1 MSPEKGK
8 PPEGG
13 NPGQGPQQSEVY
25 REMMMTETL
34 ESIETVEA
42 PQPKRPIG
50 PIIWETILQMENDGR
65 LITRRNLREVTGL
78 SYEQIDESIK
88 RLETQG
94 KVIKAGGGLI
104 EVVPLYPAERAQS
117 LVALPDGRVKWELA
131 DGGATA
137 GGVEAVLT
145 PPEARRIG
153 MLFAGFARQFEE
165 MEISNKALMRTAELA
180 QEVRQLKREL
190 AALKQPK
197 NEAQMDLLSPS

>member
-13 NPGQGPQQSEVY
+13 NPGQGPEQSEVY

-34 ESIETVEA
+34 ESIEAIEA

-50 PIIWETILQMENDGR
+50 PIIWETILQLENDGR

-104 EVVPLYPAERAQS
+104 EVVPLYPPERVQS
-117 LVALPDGRVKWELA
+117 VTPLPDGRVKWEMGDVL
-131 DGGATA
+131 
-137 GGVEAVLT
+137 VEFT
-145 PPEARRIG
+145 PTEIDRHA
-153 MLFAGFARQFEE
+153 MLFAGFARRFDDLE
-165 MEISNKALMRTAELA
+165 MSNKALVRTAELA

-197 NEAQMDLLSPS
+197 DLAQMTLLGE

>member
-1 MSPEKGK
+1 VTPEKGK

-13 NPGQGPQQSEVY
+13 NPGQGPEQSVMY

-34 ESIETVEA
+34 DTIESTDA

-50 PIIWETILQMENDGR
+50 PIVWETILQLHNDGR

-88 RLETQG
+88 RLETAG

-104 EVVPLYPAERAQS
+104 EVVPLYPAERVQS
-117 LVALPDGRVKWELA
+117 VTPLPDGRVKWEMGDVL
-131 DGGATA
+131 
-137 GGVEAVLT
+137 VEFT
-145 PPEARRIG
+145 PTEIDRHA
-153 MLFAGFARQFEE
+153 MLFSGFARRFEDLE
-165 MEISNKALMRTAELA
+165 VSNKALMRIAELA
-180 QEVRQLKREL
+180 LEVKQLKREV

-197 NEAQMDLLSPS
+197 DERQMDLLGQRQ

>member
-13 NPGQGPQQSEVY
+13 HPGQGPEQSEVY

-34 ESIETVEA
+34 ESIEAIEA

-88 RLETQG
+88 RLEANG

-104 EVVPLYPAERAQS
+104 EVVPLYPPERVQS
-117 LVALPDGRVKWELA
+117 LTPLPDGRVKWEMGDVL
-131 DGGATA
+131 
-137 GGVEAVLT
+137 VEFT
-145 PPEARRIG
+145 PTEIDRHA
-153 MLFAGFARQFEE
+153 MLMHGFARRFDELEQ
-165 MEISNKALMRTAELA
+165 SNKALLRTAELA
-180 QEVRQLKREL
+180 LEVKQLKREL

-197 NEAQMDLLSPS
+197 NEAQMTLLGE